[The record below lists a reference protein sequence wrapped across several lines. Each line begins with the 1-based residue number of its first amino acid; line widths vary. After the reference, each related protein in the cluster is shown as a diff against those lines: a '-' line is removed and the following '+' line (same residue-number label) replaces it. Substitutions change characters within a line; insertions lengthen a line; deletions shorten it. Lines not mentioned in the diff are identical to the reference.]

1 MAENVLGAL
10 ADLQEESKP
19 EPKEE
24 TNEAVSSVIKV
35 ETPNATSVLFCGS
48 ADFAAAAK
56 GASGKA
62 QQKKDGANGEEFR
75 APVIIASLND
85 KKVRYLSVGPSAGHI
100 VALTGEGTY
109 AWGLNGNGQLGLG
122 AKGGYVHPG
131 PVRAK
136 LWDVDGDTPIAVAAG
151 NRHTLVLYAS
161 GTILSCGAGERAQL
175 GLGHKGAALNDQ
187 NKPQKVPIEA
197 KVACIAAGHDYSLCA
212 DEGGALYSWGWSEYG
227 KLGTGT
233 DGSYNTRDSSIKI
246 TYTATD
252 ISKIPMEGKI
262 IQVSA
267 GKHHAACLTDE
278 GLGYTWGDNG
288 YGKLGH
294 RDQKQR
300 NAPTRVQGARFS
312 TLLCG
317 DVSTAGLG
325 WPEYQGRPFSKQ
337 SGDGLV
343 WVWGVL
349 KGSNG
354 EGATHPVPNY
364 DVQGWAIDKSNFA
377 LGGTHCAL
385 SGEGAGVAWAFS
397 PVAFGQLG
405 FGPNGV
411 KSSHTANKMD
421 VREGL
426 VARQVVAS
434 VGQTHLL
441 VDTDTVKGV
450 ETWEPPT
457 EPLPAPPSKP
467 RGPPPK
473 KKARK

>member
-1 MAENVLGAL
+1 M
-10 ADLQEESKP
+10 
-19 EPKEE
+19 
-24 TNEAVSSVIKV
+24 KV
-35 ETPNATSVLFCGS
+35 
-48 ADFAAAAK
+48 
-56 GASGKA
+56 
-62 QQKKDGANGEEFR
+62 
-75 APVIIASLND
+75 
-85 KKVRYLSVGPSAGHI
+85 
-100 VALTGEGTY
+100 
-109 AWGLNGNGQLGLG
+109 
-122 AKGGYVHPG
+122 
-131 PVRAK
+131 
-136 LWDVDGDTPIAVAAG
+136 
-151 NRHTLVLYAS
+151 VLY
-161 GTILSCGAGERAQL
+161 T
-175 GLGHKGAALNDQ
+175 
-187 NKPQKVPIEA
+187 
-197 KVACIAAGHDYSLCA
+197 
-212 DEGGALYSWGWSEYG
+212 WGWSEYG

-421 VREGL
+421 VGEGL

-441 VDTDTVKGV
+441 VDSETAKGV
-450 ETWEPPT
+450 EHGGAAHGTVPRRRRSARAAAQE
-457 EPLPAPPSKP
+457 EGPLVADQAQALRLRLVTSQGSPYPSRSPRARPSGWTRTQGLSHADSHAPLLSGRPPSRGTGRWLLFYDEP
-467 RGPPPK
+467 RGAAAQEEGP
-473 KKARK
+473 ARQ

>member
-1 MAENVLGAL
+1 M
-10 ADLQEESKP
+10 
-19 EPKEE
+19 
-24 TNEAVSSVIKV
+24 
-35 ETPNATSVLFCGS
+35 
-48 ADFAAAAK
+48 
-56 GASGKA
+56 
-62 QQKKDGANGEEFR
+62 
-75 APVIIASLND
+75 
-85 KKVRYLSVGPSAGHI
+85 
-100 VALTGEGTY
+100 
-109 AWGLNGNGQLGLG
+109 
-122 AKGGYVHPG
+122 
-131 PVRAK
+131 
-136 LWDVDGDTPIAVAAG
+136 
-151 NRHTLVLYAS
+151 YAS

-294 RDQKQR
+294 RAQKQR

-364 DVQGWAIDKSNFA
+364 DVQGWAIDKCNFA

-421 VREGL
+421 VGEGL

-441 VDTDTVKGV
+441 VDSETAKGV

-457 EPLPAPPSKP
+457 EPLPAPATKP

-473 KKARK
+473 KKARS

>member
-1 MAENVLGAL
+1 
-10 ADLQEESKP
+10 
-19 EPKEE
+19 
-24 TNEAVSSVIKV
+24 
-35 ETPNATSVLFCGS
+35 
-48 ADFAAAAK
+48 
-56 GASGKA
+56 
-62 QQKKDGANGEEFR
+62 
-75 APVIIASLND
+75 
-85 KKVRYLSVGPSAGHI
+85 
-100 VALTGEGTY
+100 
-109 AWGLNGNGQLGLG
+109 
-122 AKGGYVHPG
+122 
-131 PVRAK
+131 
-136 LWDVDGDTPIAVAAG
+136 
-151 NRHTLVLYAS
+151 
-161 GTILSCGAGERAQL
+161 
-175 GLGHKGAALNDQ
+175 
-187 NKPQKVPIEA
+187 
-197 KVACIAAGHDYSLCA
+197 
-212 DEGGALYSWGWSEYG
+212 
-227 KLGTGT
+227 
-233 DGSYNTRDSSIKI
+233 
-246 TYTATD
+246 
-252 ISKIPMEGKI
+252 MEGKI

-364 DVQGWAIDKSNFA
+364 DVQGWSIDKANFA

-385 SGEGAGVAWAFS
+385 AGEGAGVAWAFS

-405 FGPNGV
+405 FGKDGV

-421 VREGL
+421 VGEGL
-426 VARQVVAS
+426 VRGGCGPGPA
-434 VGQTHLL
+434 HLL
-441 VDTDTVKGV
+441 VDS
-450 ETWEPPT
+450 ETAAAWHGSRPRT
-457 EPLPAPPSKP
+457 AAARRSLKP
-467 RGPPPK
+467 RGPPK
-473 KKARK
+473 KKAGTALATSRCGYGVRPLRPRLLRPRSAGAAGSGDLLG